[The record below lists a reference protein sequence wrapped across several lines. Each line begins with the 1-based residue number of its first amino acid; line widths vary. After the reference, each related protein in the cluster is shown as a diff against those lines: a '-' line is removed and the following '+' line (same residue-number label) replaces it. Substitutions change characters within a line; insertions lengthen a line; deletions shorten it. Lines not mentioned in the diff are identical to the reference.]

1 MDVASLFNR
10 GVKVDGAPLPAT
22 TTTIY
27 GTAVA
32 DSADGTV
39 LVELDGDAVTQ
50 PAQEETTATIA
61 ADQFQGGTAAL
72 PSEPFPGSVVV
83 YAESVADDNVLPESE
98 YQVNGDRLTIEALAG
113 GEPVGI
119 EWATHVQQAV
129 TNADFQ
135 GGAVQLEGEPV
146 GLSVTE
152 DVGGEGV
159 ADWQPVPYTLDGT
172 TLYVEG
178 MQPADGRVVAEYV
191 RTVSLVTSAG
201 EQVLPD
207 MPAASDVVV
216 TGRTTTATGDPVE
229 TTVTGWN
236 LEGDLIT
243 IPEGYDTY
251 TITYTMAERE
261 EWNVTGQTEE
271 EPLPDY
277 DPDWDGDAQGGEEL
291 EPEAVTVGHELTH
304 EPDAGTL
311 AVTVDGD
318 PATFTLDVRTVTVD
332 YTPAATRYLIIEYD
346 AAQAM
351 ELPAA
356 AFANGPADLPT
367 VPNDGTVTVTV
378 GGAALDPADYSVEDR
393 AVSIPAIVAD
403 VSQYVV
409 TYAEQ
414 VPTASVELPTF
425 PAVVEGDT
433 VQITV
438 VGGVPTV
445 TAVQGAGDAMQGQVT
460 DATTLAVDAS
470 TAADAAQTAAE
481 AAQEIAEATGQHVWE
496 DTDGLHVT
504 QAEKDTF
511 LATPTGRNI
520 LMNALGILIRD
531 ALQYRTVVHDEG
543 LTVYDGQGNAASNVV
558 ANILRDLITLGYPD
572 DTHAEIDYHSLKLVD
587 KEGDTYLHISDL
599 RDNTGYATITETF
612 TGDGTTTVFKVNFRT
627 RGTDTTTVTVN
638 GTAVDCTAFFYDVT
652 LTSAPARSATVV
664 VTYQT
669 DSQNAKA
676 YTLGTRRTNSNTGG
690 SSTVIGRGAT
700 ASGYVAQAF
709 GEQTYATGDYSHAEG
724 LLSSANGAA
733 SHAEGGFSGMLDG
746 TQTIITGGNSNGIGS
761 HAEGVATHAN
771 GIAAHCEGRDTF
783 TSGNYSH
790 AQNHGTEADGE
801 SQTALGKYNV
811 ADTISAVI
819 LGNGTDDSNRSN
831 ALTIDWS
838 GNVTTAGNVSAVDVT
853 ASGDM
858 SADTIT
864 TTGNATIGGS
874 VSATGGTF
882 TGNVSAT
889 GGTFTGAVSA
899 NSATLANPLPAASG
913 GTGKTTGLQWR
924 SLGSF
929 TGTNSL
935 TINLSA
941 YSEVMVAAKFSHT
954 FNSQTSHKL
963 VTAVVAKQL
972 LTTTAQELWLGG
984 GKSSGGTANS
994 GALRAICNITT
1005 TKVTGVIS
1013 SADSTDH
1020 TTGTTWYVYA
1030 R

>member
-1 MDVASLFNR
+1 MDAGKLFSELVNR
-10 GVKVDGAPLPAT
+10 QPDQTGGILT
-22 TTTIY
+22 
-27 GTAVA
+27 GTAVS

-39 LVELDGDAVTQ
+39 MVQMDGSVVAQPGEEEVTLTVSADDFVDGSYVLPSVPYAGSLAITDSESNELEEQDYELDGA
-50 PAQEETTATIA
+50 
-61 ADQFQGGTAAL
+61 
-72 PSEPFPGSVVV
+72 
-83 YAESVADDNVLPESE
+83 
-98 YQVNGDRLTIEALAG
+98 RLTIFALSSSPIDIAYQ
-113 GEPVGI
+113 
-119 EWATHVQQAV
+119 TQVQQQV
-129 TNADFQ
+129 TNDDFD
-135 GGAVQLEGEPV
+135 GDRYSLD
-146 GLSVTE
+146 SVTNLTVE
-152 DVGGEGV
+152 EMASDGSWSP
-159 ADWQPVPYTLDGT
+159 ATYTLDGNILT
-172 TLYVEG
+172 ISGIEHQAGIVEFTYTY
-178 MQPADGRVVAEYV
+178 DVSVVCEP
-191 RTVSLVTSAG
+191 G
-201 EQVLPD
+201 ENVLPD
-207 MPAASDVVV
+207 SPDEVSVLGRNSSGVDVVV
-216 TGRTTTATGDPVE
+216 TDYSLDGNVITLPSTYDAYTVDYPVTTIE
-229 TTVTGWN
+229 T
-236 LEGDLIT
+236 
-243 IPEGYDTY
+243 
-251 TITYTMAERE
+251 
-261 EWNVTGQTEE
+261 WNVSDQYQE
-271 EPLPDY
+271 EPLEDS
-277 DPDWDGDAQGGEEL
+277 D
-291 EPEAVTVGHELTH
+291 
-304 EPDAGTL
+304 
-311 AVTVDGD
+311 
-318 PATFTLDVRTVTVD
+318 
-332 YTPAATRYLIIEYD
+332 D
-346 AAQAM
+346 AA
-351 ELPAA
+351 
-356 AFANGPADLPT
+356 D
-367 VPNDGTVTVTV
+367 
-378 GGAALDPADYSVEDR
+378 
-393 AVSIPAIVAD
+393 PAIVTIGHNLQWPPSSV
-403 VSQYVV
+403 VSCTIDGIAA
-409 TYAEQ
+409 TYALDDVNVVVDAPAVTERWFRLTYDAPVSLQVPASVFATGAFTLPSIPLGSVSTVRAGVVLENVVDDDQLAIASLVVDSPTYSIAYTEQ
-414 VPTASVELPTF
+414 VEQDAVELPCTPYVAEGQF
-425 PAVVEGDT
+425 VEVAVVNGM
-433 VQITV
+433 
-438 VGGVPTV
+438 PTV
-445 TAVQGAGDAMQGQVT
+445 IGASGSGDVT
-460 DATTLAVDAS
+460 MTLAVDA
-470 TAADAAQTAAE
+470 ADAAAAAE
-481 AAQEIAEATGQHVWE
+481 EAAAAAQEIAEATGQHVWE

-504 QAEKDTF
+504 QAEKDAF
-511 LATPTGRNI
+511 LQTPAGRNI

-543 LTVYDGQGNAASNVV
+543 LTVYDGQGNNASNVV

-572 DTHAEIDYHSLKLVD
+572 DTHAEIDYHSLQLID
-587 KEGDTYLHISDL
+587 KEGDAYLHISDL
-599 RDNTGYATITETF
+599 RDSTGYATITETF

-669 DSQNAKA
+669 DSQYAKA
-676 YTLGTRRTNSNTGG
+676 YTLGMRRVNSNTGG
-690 SSTVIGRGAT
+690 NSAVIGRYAT

-831 ALTIDWS
+831 ALTVDWS

-853 ASGDM
+853 ASGDV

-935 TINLSA
+935 TINLSN

>member
-146 GLSVTE
+146 ALSVTE
-152 DVGGEGV
+152 DVGGAGV

-243 IPEGYDTY
+243 IPEGHDTY

-291 EPEAVTVGHELTH
+291 APESVTVGHELTF

-332 YTPAATRYLIIEYD
+332 YTPAATRYLSIEYD

-367 VPNDGTVTVTV
+367 MPNDGTVTVTV
-378 GGAALDPADYSVEDR
+378 GGAALDPAAYSVEDR
-393 AVSIPAIVAD
+393 AVSIPALVAD

-414 VPTASVELPTF
+414 VPTAAVELPTF

-511 LATPTGRNI
+511 LTTPQGRNI

-558 ANILRDLITLGYPD
+558 ANILRDLITLGYAD
-572 DTHAEIDYHSLKLVD
+572 ESHAEIDYHSLQLID
-587 KEGDTYLHISDL
+587 KEGSAYFHVSDL
-599 RDNTGYATITETF
+599 RDHDGLATVTETDE
-612 TGDGTTTVFKVNFRT
+612 GDGTSTYF
-627 RGTDTTTVTVN
+627 GTHLRVSAIVSATVN
-638 GTAVDCTAFFYDVT
+638 GVESACTAQTFGVRFDD
-652 LTSAPARSATVV
+652 APTAGATVV
-664 VTYQT
+664 ITYKTADQ
-669 DSQNAKA
+669 DAKA
-676 YTLGTRRTNSNTGG
+676 YTFGTRASGTTIGPMSLAEGYGTE
-690 SSTVIGRGAT
+690 SSSFYSHSEGETTRAT
-700 ASGYVAQAF
+700 AEAAHAEGMEAIADGVAA
-709 GEQTYATGDYSHAEG
+709 HAEG
-724 LLSSANGAA
+724 L
-733 SHAEGGFSGMLDG
+733 
-746 TQTIITGGNSNGIGS
+746 
-761 HAEGVATHAN
+761 
-771 GIAAHCEGRDTF
+771 AAHAAGF
-783 TSGNYSH
+783 AAH
-790 AQNHGTEADGE
+790 AQNEGTIAAGDH
-801 SQTALGKYNV
+801 QTTLGKYNV
-811 ADTISAVI
+811 ADTTSAVI
-819 LGNGTDDSNRSN
+819 LGNGTGDTARSN
-831 ALTIDWS
+831 ALTVDWS

-899 NSATLANPLPAASG
+899 NSATLSTPLAKSSG
-913 GTGKTTGLQWR
+913 GLGHTRGLHWQGQ
-924 SLGSF
+924 GSTNG
-929 TGTNSL
+929 TGTVSVD
-935 TINLSA
+935 LSNWD
-941 YSEVMVAAKFSHT
+941 EVCIVARVAG
-954 FNSQTSHKL
+954 KL
-963 VTAVVAKQL
+963 VSAVMPTNV
-972 LTTTAQELWLGG
+972 LTSSTQEIWLGG
-984 GKSSGGTANS
+984 GKSSSGTANS
-994 GALRAICNITT
+994 GNLRAVVNVSLTQ
-1005 TKVTGVIS
+1005 VTGVNFS
-1013 SADSTDH
+1013 NGSTDI
-1020 TTGTTWYVYA
+1020 TSSTNWRVYA

>member
-1 MDVASLFNR
+1 MDVSSLFNR
-10 GVKVDGAPLPAT
+10 GVKVAGAPLPAT

-61 ADQFQGGTAAL
+61 AGEFVGGTAAL

-83 YAESVADDNVLPESE
+83 YAESVSDDNVLPESA
-98 YQVNGDRLTIEALAG
+98 YQVNGDRITIEALAG

-119 EWATHVQQAV
+119 EWQTHVQQAV
-129 TNADFQ
+129 TNADFV

-152 DVGGEGV
+152 DVGGAGV

-251 TITYTMAERE
+251 TITYTMSERE

-291 EPEAVTVGHELTH
+291 APESVTVGHELTH

-311 AVTVDGD
+311 AVTVDGE

-332 YTPAATRYLIIEYD
+332 YAPAATRYLSIEYD

-367 VPNDGTVTVTV
+367 MPNDGTVTVTV
-378 GGAALDPADYSVEDR
+378 GGAALDPSDYSVSDR
-393 AVSIPAIVAD
+393 AVSIPALVAS

-414 VPTASVELPTF
+414 VPTAAVELPTF

-445 TAVQGAGDAMQGQVT
+445 TAVQGAGDAMQGQVN

-481 AAQEIAEATGQHVWE
+481 AAQEIAEATGQHVW
-496 DTDGLHVT
+496 DYTDGLHVT
-504 QAEKDTF
+504 QAEKDAF
-511 LATPTGRNI
+511 LTTPTGRNI

-543 LTVYDGQGNAASNVV
+543 LTVYDGQGNNATNVV
-558 ANILRDLITLGYPD
+558 ANILRDLITLGYAD
-572 DTHAEIDYHSLKLVD
+572 ESHAEIDYHSLRLID
-587 KEGDTYLHISDL
+587 KEGDAYFSVSDL
-599 RDNTGYATITETF
+599 RDQTGVATITETF
-612 TGDGTTTVFKVNFRT
+612 YSAERSFPLSLYPRSVVS
-627 RGTDTTTVTVN
+627 VQVN
-638 GTAVDCTAFFYDVT
+638 GTDVSYRTSGQFVVLDTAP
-652 LTSAPARSATVV
+652 SAGDTTVIVYETKSA
-664 VTYQT
+664 
-669 DSQNAKA
+669 DAKA
-676 YTLGTRRTNSNTGG
+676 YTIGVRDQSKNAGG
-690 SSTVIGRGAT
+690 MSYAQGVNVA
-700 ASGYVAQAF
+700 ASGYV
-709 GEQTYATGDYSHAEG
+709 SHAEG
-724 LLSSANGAA
+724 ENSLA
-733 SHAEGGFSGMLDG
+733 S
-746 TQTIITGGNSNGIGS
+746 GNDS
-761 HAEGVATHAN
+761 HAEGVGSVASGFISHA
-771 GIAAHCEGRDTF
+771 EGRDSVA
-783 TSGNYSH
+783 SGNNSH
-790 AQNHGTEADGE
+790 AQNRGTVAASS

-811 ADTISAVI
+811 EDANDTYAVI
-819 LGNGTDDSNRSN
+819 IGNGTSDAARSN
-831 ALTIDWS
+831 ALTVDWDGTVTLATPLPKAS
-838 GNVTTAGNVSAVDVT
+838 GGLGHRRGLHWQGQGSTSGTGTVTVDLANWDEVCIVAT
-853 ASGDM
+853 ASG
-858 SADTIT
+858 
-864 TTGNATIGGS
+864 
-874 VSATGGTF
+874 
-882 TGNVSAT
+882 
-889 GGTFTGAVSA
+889 
-899 NSATLANPLPAASG
+899 
-913 GTGKTTGLQWR
+913 
-924 SLGSF
+924 
-929 TGTNSL
+929 
-935 TINLSA
+935 
-941 YSEVMVAAKFSHT
+941 
-954 FNSQTSHKL
+954 KL
-963 VTAVVAKQL
+963 VTAVVPTNV
-972 LTTTAQELWLGG
+972 LTTSTQEVWLGG
-984 GKSSGGTANS
+984 GKSSGATANS
-994 GALRAICNITT
+994 GNLRAVVNVSL
-1005 TKVTGVIS
+1005 KQVTGVNFSEGSTDWTS
-1013 SADSTDH
+1013 SAR
-1020 TTGTTWYVYA
+1020 WRVYA

>member
-50 PAQEETTATIA
+50 PAQEETTATLA

-119 EWATHVQQAV
+119 EWQTHVQQAV
-129 TNADFQ
+129 TNADFA

-159 ADWQPVPYTLDGT
+159 ADWQPVPFTLDGT

-207 MPAASDVVV
+207 MPAASDVTV
-216 TGRTTTATGDPVE
+216 TGRTTTATGDPVDA
-229 TTVTGWN
+229 TVTGWN
-236 LEGDLIT
+236 LAGDLIT

-261 EWNVTGQTEE
+261 EWNVTAQTDS

-277 DPDWDGDAQGGEEL
+277 DPEFDGDAQGGEEL
-291 EPEAVTVGHELTH
+291 APESVTVGHELTH

-311 AVTVDGD
+311 AVTVDGE

-332 YTPAATRYLIIEYD
+332 YAPAATRYLSIEYD

-367 VPNDGTVTVTV
+367 MPNDGTVTVTV
-378 GGAALDPADYSVEDR
+378 GGAALDPADYSVSDR
-393 AVSIPAIVAD
+393 AVSIPALVAG

-414 VPTASVELPTF
+414 VPTAAVELPTF

-445 TAVQGAGDAMQGQVT
+445 TAVQGAGDAMQGQVN

-481 AAQEIAEATGQHVWE
+481 AAQEIAEATGQHVW
-496 DTDGLHVT
+496 DYTDGLHIT
-504 QAEKDTF
+504 QAEKDAF
-511 LATPTGRNI
+511 LQTPTGRNI

-543 LTVYDGQGNAASNVV
+543 LTVYDGQGNAATNVV
-558 ANILRDLITLGYPD
+558 ANILRDLITLGYAD
-572 DTHAEIDYHSLKLVD
+572 ESHAEIDYHSLQLID
-587 KEGDTYLHISDL
+587 KEGSAYFHVSDL
-599 RDNTGYATITETF
+599 RDHTGSADVTETF
-612 TGDGTTTVFKVNFRT
+612 TGDGFSYSFYLKWPITSVTS
-627 RGTDTTTVTVN
+627 VTVN
-638 GTAVDCTAFFYDVT
+638 GTAVSYYVSDTNVVLST
-652 LTSAPARSATVV
+652 TPAQNAEIVV
-664 VTYQT
+664 DYRT
-669 DSQNAKA
+669 DSDQIKA
-676 YTLGTRRTNSNTGG
+676 YTLGTRRDDVALGPMSVAAGG
-690 SSTVIGRGAT
+690 EVG
-700 ASGYVAQAF
+700 ASGEASHAEGAGTVAA
-709 GEQTYATGDYSHAEG
+709 GDYSHSEG
-724 LLSSANGAA
+724 SATLANGIASHVEGRGSTTRGAA
-733 SHAEGGFSGMLDG
+733 SHAEGWDTHAEGGHSHSEGVS
-746 TQTIITGGNSNGIGS
+746 TNATGEAS
-761 HAEGVATHAN
+761 HAEGDSTTA
-771 GIAAHCEGRDTF
+771 GLGSAAHAEGSLTKAIGR
-783 TSGNYSH
+783 SSH
-790 AQNHGTEADGE
+790 AQNTGTIASSDH
-801 SQTALGKYNV
+801 QTALGRYNV
-811 ADTISAVI
+811 EDANDTYALII
-819 LGNGTDDSNRSN
+819 GNGASNARSN
-831 ALTIDWS
+831 ALTVDWS
-838 GNVTTAGNVSAVDVT
+838 GNVTTAGD
-853 ASGDM
+853 
-858 SADTIT
+858 
-864 TTGNATIGGS
+864 
-874 VSATGGTF
+874 
-882 TGNVSAT
+882 VSAT
-889 GGTFTGAVSA
+889 GGTFTGALSA
-899 NSATLANPLPAASG
+899 DSATLANPLPAASG

-935 TINLSA
+935 AINLSA
-941 YSEVMVAAKFSHT
+941 YSEVMVAAKFNHT

-963 VTAVVAKQL
+963 ITAVVAKQL

-1005 TKVTGVIS
+1005 TRVTGVIS

>member
-1 MDVASLFNR
+1 MDVSSLFNR
-10 GVKVDGAPLPAT
+10 GVKVAGAPLPAT

-61 ADQFQGGTAAL
+61 ADQFVGGTAAL

-98 YQVNGDRLTIEALAG
+98 YQVNGDRITIEALAG

-119 EWATHVQQAV
+119 EWQTHVQQAV
-129 TNADFQ
+129 TNADFV

-207 MPAASDVVV
+207 MPAASDVTV
-216 TGRTTTATGDPVE
+216 TGRTTTATGDPVDA
-229 TTVTGWN
+229 TVTGWD
-236 LEGDLIT
+236 LAGDLIT

-251 TITYTMAERE
+251 TIAYTMPEHE
-261 EWNVTGQTEE
+261 EWNVTGQTDS

-277 DPDWDGDAQGGEEL
+277 DPEFDGDAQGGEEL
-291 EPEAVTVGHELTH
+291 APESVTVGHELTH

-311 AVTVDGD
+311 AVTVDGTA
-318 PATFTLDVRTVTVD
+318 ATFTLDVRTVTVD
-332 YTPAATRYLIIEYD
+332 YTPAATRYLSAEYD

-367 VPNDGTVTVTV
+367 MPNDGTVTVTV
-378 GGAALDPADYSVEDR
+378 GGAALDPADYSVRDR
-393 AVSIPAIVAD
+393 AVSIPALVAS

-414 VPTASVELPTF
+414 VPTAAVELPTF

-445 TAVQGAGDAMQGQVT
+445 TAVQGAGDAQQGQLD

-481 AAQEIAEATGQHVWE
+481 AAQEIAEATGQHVW
-496 DTDGLHVT
+496 DYTDGLHVT
-504 QAEKDTF
+504 QAEKDAF
-511 LATPTGRNI
+511 LQTPTGRNI

-558 ANILRDLITLGYPD
+558 ANILRDLITLGYAD
-572 DTHAEIDYHSLKLVD
+572 ESHAEIDYHSLQLID
-587 KEGDTYLHISDL
+587 KEGSTYFHVSDL
-599 RDNTGYATITETF
+599 RDSTGVATITETF
-612 TGDGTTTVFKVNFRT
+612 IGDGSTQTFSLGITASSTT
-627 RGTDTTTVTVN
+627 DYTVTVD
-638 GTAVDCTAFFYDVT
+638 GGEVTSGVTKTFYNFT
-652 LTSAPARSATVV
+652 FSTAPAAQSEIIATYTTTSVL
-664 VTYQT
+664 
-669 DSQNAKA
+669 AKA
-676 YTLGTRRTNSNTGG
+676 YTLGTRVSGSRIGGMSVAEGSRTTASG
-690 SSTVIGRGAT
+690 SSSHAEGSYTTASGHFSHAEGSRTT
-700 ASGYVAQAF
+700 ASGY
-709 GEQTYATGDYSHAEG
+709 S
-724 LLSSANGAA
+724 
-733 SHAEGGFSGMLDG
+733 
-746 TQTIITGGNSNGIGS
+746 
-761 HAEGVATHAN
+761 
-771 GIAAHCEGRDTF
+771 
-783 TSGNYSH
+783 SH
-790 AQNHGTEADGE
+790 AQNSNTIANGS
-801 SQTALGKYNV
+801 SQTALGHWNI
-811 ADTISAVI
+811 ADTTNAVI
-819 LGNGTDDSNRSN
+819 IGNGTADDARSN
-831 ALTIDWS
+831 ALTVDWS
-838 GNVTTAGNVSAVDVT
+838 GNVNAAGGATLSDSATVT
-853 ASGDM
+853 RDTSGDTGFIATR
-858 SADTIT
+858 SDT
-864 TTGNATIGGS
+864 GASVGTIVG
-874 VSATGGTF
+874 AGGTNHGLYSF
-882 TGNVSAT
+882 SDNRWIVYSN
-889 GGTFTGAVSA
+889 GTDIRTGAP
-899 NSATLANPLPAASG
+899 LAKASG
-913 GTGKTTGLQWR
+913 GTGTTYGLQWQ

-935 TINLSA
+935 TINLSN
-941 YSEVMVAAKFSHT
+941 YSEVMVAAKFDHT
-954 FNSQTSHKL
+954 NSGKTTRKL
-963 VTAVVAKQL
+963 ATATIAKQL

-994 GALRAICNITT
+994 GALRAIVNITT

-1020 TTGTTWYVYA
+1020 TSGTTWYVYA